1 MLASSF
7 CHHPHTSCDPNRML
21 DAVCSLYRIYQLAV
35 FLNTYQDRYSLS
47 KEQEPK

>member
-1 MLASSF
+1 
-7 CHHPHTSCDPNRML
+7 ML
-21 DAVCSLYRIYQLAV
+21 DAVCALCRIYQLAV